1 MARRNRN
8 TTVNEEE
15 VELDEVDSFN
25 ANREKILLDEAG
37 EYGRD
42 DQSED
47 DDSEEEVMQVEEDS
61 EDDED
66 DQENSG
72 YNDDEEDEEEE
83 DEEEVEE
90 EEGKGW
96 GGRQNYYGGD
106 DVSDDEDAKQM
117 TEEALRQQK
126 KHLQE
131 LAMDDYLDEEM
142 MEDWQKKADSY
153 DNKESLSTTQQ
164 LQQQLI
170 IESNSSIEN
179 LEDNDKLKLLQ
190 QSFPEFIPLL
200 KELNILKVKLEDL
213 QKIEDKNR
221 SIETKI
227 VALSAYLGAISSYFA
242 IFVDNLN
249 NEESFV
255 SMKDNPIMETIL
267 SSREIWR
274 QANELP
280 DEIKMDDVKVYVSDV
295 VSSDIDDEENFV
307 DAKEEQSEDE
317 EISEIEEEEEEE
329 EEQEEEEKENQS
341 DDLDIDA
348 NSQRIIKHVSKRH
361 GDDFTEA
368 DIEDIDMED
377 KQRRKKTLRFYTS
390 KIDKAAAKKDQSY
403 SGDMDVPYKER
414 LFERQQRL
422 LEEARKRGLQKQDDE
437 NISDNINDDD
447 DNDNDND
454 EGFEQNDNYYQSVKQ
469 HKLNKKQSRK
479 SAHEAAIK
487 AAKEG
492 KLAELQESVGQD
504 GKRAINYQILKNKG
518 LTPHRKKEYRNSR
531 VKKRKQY
538 EKAQKKLKS
547 VRQVYDANNRGPYEG
562 EKTGI
567 KKGLSRSVKLV

>member
-8 TTVNEEE
+8 KTVNEEE
-15 VELDEVDSFN
+15 IELDEVDSFN

-42 DQSED
+42 DQSEE

-61 EDDED
+61 EGDEE
-66 DQENSG
+66 DQ
-72 YNDDEEDEEEE
+72 EDEEEE
-83 DEEEVEE
+83 EEE
-90 EEGKGW
+90 EEGEEEEEEKGW

-131 LAMDDYLDEEM
+131 LAMDDYLDDEM

-153 DNKESLSTTQQ
+153 DNKDTSSSTQQ
-164 LQQQLI
+164 QQQQQLI
-170 IESNSSIEN
+170 IESNSSIAN
-179 LEDNDKLKLLQ
+179 LEDSDKLKLLQ

-200 KELNILKVKLEDL
+200 KELNSLKVKLEDL
-213 QKIEDKNR
+213 QKLEDKNKC
-221 SIETKI
+221 IETKI

-280 DEIKMDDVKVYVSDV
+280 DDIKLDDVKVHVSDV
-295 VSSDIDDEENFV
+295 VSSSDIDDEDNFV

-317 EISEIEEEEEEE
+317 EISEEEVSQDEDED
-329 EEQEEEEKENQS
+329 QS

-348 NSQRIIKHVSKRH
+348 NSERIIKHVSKKH

-403 SGDMDVPYKER
+403 SGDIDVPYKER

-437 NISDNINDDD
+437 NISDN
-447 DNDNDND
+447 DNDNDGVNDD
-454 EGFEQNDNYYQSVKQ
+454 EGFEQGDDYYESIKQ

-479 SAHEAAIK
+479 SAHEAAVK

-492 KLAELQESVGQD
+492 KLAELQEAVGQD

-547 VRQVYDANNRGPYEG
+547 VRQVMMLIIEVHMKVKRQVLRKGYQDQLNWCKRVKIVYDIYPRF
-562 EKTGI
+562 T
-567 KKGLSRSVKLV
+567 L

>member
-8 TTVNEEE
+8 KTVNEEE
-15 VELDEVDSFN
+15 IELDEVDSFN

-42 DQSED
+42 DQSEE

-61 EDDED
+61 EDDEE
-66 DQENSG
+66 DQ
-72 YNDDEEDEEEE
+72 EDEEEE
-83 DEEEVEE
+83 EE
-90 EEGKGW
+90 EEGEEEEEEEKGW

-131 LAMDDYLDEEM
+131 LAMDDYLDDEM

-153 DNKESLSTTQQ
+153 DNKDTLSSTQQ
-164 LQQQLI
+164 QQQQQLI
-170 IESNSSIEN
+170 IESNSSIAN
-179 LEDNDKLKLLQ
+179 LEDSDKLKLLQ

-200 KELNILKVKLEDL
+200 KELNSLKVKLEDL
-213 QKIEDKNR
+213 QKLEDKNKC
-221 SIETKI
+221 IETKI

-280 DEIKMDDVKVYVSDV
+280 DDIKLDDVKVHVSDV
-295 VSSDIDDEENFV
+295 VSSSDIDDEDNFV

-317 EISEIEEEEEEE
+317 EISQDEDED
-329 EEQEEEEKENQS
+329 QS
-341 DDLDIDA
+341 GDLDIDA
-348 NSQRIIKHVSKRH
+348 NSERIIKHVSKKH

-390 KIDKAAAKKDQSY
+390 KINKAAAKKDQSY
-403 SGDMDVPYKER
+403 SGDIDVPYKER

-422 LEEARKRGLQKQDDE
+422 LEEARKRGLQKQDNE
-437 NISDNINDDD
+437 NIS

-454 EGFEQNDNYYQSVKQ
+454 GVNDDEGFEQGDDYYESIKQ

-479 SAHEAAIK
+479 SAHEAAVK

-492 KLAELQESVGQD
+492 KLAELQEAVGQD

-567 KKGLSRSVKLV
+567 KKGLSKSVKLV

>member
-164 LQQQLI
+164 SQQQLI

>member
-8 TTVNEEE
+8 KTVNEEE
-15 VELDEVDSFN
+15 IELDEVDSFN

-42 DQSED
+42 DQSEE

-61 EDDED
+61 EGDEE
-66 DQENSG
+66 DQ
-72 YNDDEEDEEEE
+72 EDEEEE
-83 DEEEVEE
+83 EEE
-90 EEGKGW
+90 EEGEEEEEEEEKGW

-131 LAMDDYLDEEM
+131 LAMDDYLDDEM

-153 DNKESLSTTQQ
+153 DNKDTLSSTQQ
-164 LQQQLI
+164 QQQQQLI
-170 IESNSSIEN
+170 IESNSSIAN
-179 LEDNDKLKLLQ
+179 LEDSDKLKLLQ

-200 KELNILKVKLEDL
+200 KELNSLKVKLEDL
-213 QKIEDKNR
+213 QKLEDKNKC
-221 SIETKI
+221 IETKI

-280 DEIKMDDVKVYVSDV
+280 DDIKLDDVKVHVSDV
-295 VSSDIDDEENFV
+295 VSSSDIDDEDNFV

-317 EISEIEEEEEEE
+317 EISEEEVSQDEDED
-329 EEQEEEEKENQS
+329 QS

-348 NSQRIIKHVSKRH
+348 NSERIIKHVSKKH

-403 SGDMDVPYKER
+403 SGDIDVPYKER

-437 NISDNINDDD
+437 NISDN
-447 DNDNDND
+447 DNDNDGVNDD
-454 EGFEQNDNYYQSVKQ
+454 EGFEQGDDYYESIKQ

-479 SAHEAAIK
+479 SAHEAAVK

-492 KLAELQESVGQD
+492 KLAELQEAVGQD